1 MYKADPSCGSRTPLG
16 GRCPVQSVP
25 VRLCSST
32 RRPGSECSR
41 QGGGAG
47 PVCAPGVLSTL
58 LLPLR
63 PPAASLHLLTV
74 SCLHSDL
81 TQNALDSSRIAA
93 FQCNPCSVPK
103 GFAEARSNQYYINT
117 SANCLLTVNTVIV
130 LKTMELMIFS
140 GL

>member
-1 MYKADPSCGSRTPLG
+1 MRCTKQTAAAVVAHLSGHPARAVSAAGREAAWARCG
-16 GRCPVQSVP
+16 
-25 VRLCSST
+25 LC
-32 RRPGSECSR
+32 
-41 QGGGAG
+41 
-47 PVCAPGVLSTL
+47 VCLCVLSTL
-58 LLPLR
+58 LPPLQ

-81 TQNALDSSRIAA
+81 TQNAPDSSRIVA

-117 SANCLLTVNTVIV
+117 SANRLLTVNTVIV
-130 LKTMELMIFS
+130 LKTMELTIFS